1 MAAEQK
7 NIFFKPKD
15 EWNQLADID
24 IKVVRIGFAEDFLKW
39 QFEHGFSEEVFY
51 RLYFAVHGSFRIIYP
66 GGVCMIE
73 PGNFY
78 LIPCDMLMKYEGITP
93 CTHYWIHFAS
103 NKLKTIPHFSEPVRL
118 PLHKREPVEKK
129 MRMILKRIRDCYDL
143 RSAVFI
149 RNSILELLVPFLEEL
164 SGKLPEKGMYEEY
177 ARILN
182 YIDTNLH
189 RNFPVSELNVFSKL
203 GKDEFSADFRRVFGL
218 PPKQY
223 ITMRRMNRA
232 QYLLRETDL
241 PIKEIASQCGYRDE
255 FFFHRIFRK
264 YTKSPP
270 AYYRKH
276 FVF

>member
-1 MAAEQK
+1 MGTEQK
-7 NIFFKPKD
+7 NSCFRLKD
-15 EWNQLADID
+15 DWNQLADID

-39 QFEHGFSEEVFY
+39 PFEHGCSEDEFY
-51 RLYFAVHGSFRIIYP
+51 RLYFAVSGSFRIIYP
-66 GGVCMIE
+66 AGSCVIE
-73 PGNFY
+73 PGSLY
-78 LIPCDMLMKYEGITP
+78 LFPCNTLLKYEGIAP

-103 NKLKTIPHFSEPVRL
+103 NRLKTIPRFNDPMRH
-118 PLHKREPVEKK
+118 PLEKNEPVEKK
-129 MRMILKRIRDCYDL
+129 MRMVLKRIRDCSDL
-143 RSAVFI
+143 TSAVFI

-189 RNFPVSELNVFSKL
+189 RNFPISELNVFSKL

-223 ITMRRMNRA
+223 ITMRRINRA

-241 PIKEIASQCGYRDE
+241 PIKEIASQCGYQDE

-264 YTKSPP
+264 YTNFPP
-270 AYYRKH
+270 AYYRKY

>member
-7 NIFFKPKD
+7 NSFFKPKD
-15 EWNQLADID
+15 EWNRLADID
-24 IKVVRIGFAEDFLKW
+24 IKVVRIGFSEDFMKW
-39 QFEHGFSEEVFY
+39 QFERGFSEEVFY
-51 RLYFAVHGSFRIIYP
+51 RLYFAVHGSFRITYP
-66 GGVCMIE
+66 AGVCVIE
-73 PGNFY
+73 PGNLY
-78 LIPCDMLMKYEGITP
+78 LIPCDVLIKYEGITP

-103 NKLKTIPHFSEPVRL
+103 NRLKTIPHFDEPVRL
-118 PLHKREPVEKK
+118 PLEKKGPVEKK
-129 MRMILKRIRDCYDL
+129 MRMILKRIKDCYDL

-149 RNSILELLVPFLEEL
+149 RNSIMELLVPFLEKL

-189 RNFPVSELNVFSKL
+189 RNFQISELNVFSKL

-223 ITMRRMNRA
+223 ITMRRINRA

-241 PIKEIASQCGYRDE
+241 PIKEIASQCGYQDE

-276 FVF
+276 FVV